1 MLPYLTLME
10 PQILDN
16 GYETYE
22 YMKYMSKDHFEE
34 VMTGE
39 VTQQLKCTK

>member
-16 GYETYE
+16 GYE

-34 VMTGE
+34 VMAGE